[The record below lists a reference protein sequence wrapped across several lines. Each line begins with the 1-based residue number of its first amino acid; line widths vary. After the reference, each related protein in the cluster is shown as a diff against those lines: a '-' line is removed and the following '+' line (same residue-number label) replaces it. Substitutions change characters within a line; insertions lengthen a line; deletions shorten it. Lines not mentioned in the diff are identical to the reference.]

1 MSAASR
7 LYFDKSP
14 SELTLAEA
22 ALLAGL
28 IQAPSR
34 YDPIRNLEAAHRRAA
49 AVIDA
54 MVETGAINASAAER
68 AKAEPATL
76 RLSAKTARAG
86 SWFADWIAKH
96 ELPKVA
102 GSVKR
107 SMRVRT
113 TLQPELQQLA
123 ERIVAEAL
131 NRPSARGASQAALVA
146 MRPDGAVVAMVGG
159 RDYNESQFNRA
170 VDAQRQPGS
179 AFKLFV
185 FYAALRNGYSPDD
198 TIDASPIE
206 LGRWRPENYGG
217 QRYDHMPLSQAF
229 AHSVNTAAIRLG
241 VSVGLDKVVAAAR
254 ELGLDAPLVE
264 VPSMALG
271 TNEVTLLDLTGAF
284 ASVRAGQPKVEPW
297 GIASFGAEGAGLRSL
312 SAPAGSGQR
321 LPYQQDL
328 TRLLRGVVE
337 SGTGRAAALPGDSA
351 AGKTGTSQDYRDAW
365 FVGFN
370 KSLVVGVWVGND
382 DRTAMNGTT
391 GGSLPAQIWQR
402 FVSTAAPLL
411 DRMGNPDSAEV
422 ARSASPVPT
431 KQVRCDQSACAAAYN
446 SFRPSDCTYQAYS
459 GSRRQCEKGVRQE
472 ELFAEGFK
480 RGPDALTTTG
490 GAEGAIDAASAKV
503 MPPRLRS
510 RRAQGAMAL
519 GGSEARPSSAG
530 PQQTEYQPSSF
541 GPALFRS
548 FDGHGN

>member
-1 MSAASR
+1 MLTRYLNTVYLGAGAYGMSAASR
-7 LYFDKSP
+7 LYFDKSLA
-14 SELTLAEA
+14 ELTLAEA

-254 ELGLDAPLVE
+254 ELGL
-264 VPSMALG
+264 
-271 TNEVTLLDLTGAF
+271 TLLLSRFPAW
-284 ASVRAGQPKVEPW
+284 PW
-297 GIASFGAEGAGLRSL
+297 A
-312 SAPAGSGQR
+312 
-321 LPYQQDL
+321 
-328 TRLLRGVVE
+328 
-337 SGTGRAAALPGDSA
+337 
-351 AGKTGTSQDYRDAW
+351 
-365 FVGFN
+365 
-370 KSLVVGVWVGND
+370 
-382 DRTAMNGTT
+382 
-391 GGSLPAQIWQR
+391 
-402 FVSTAAPLL
+402 
-411 DRMGNPDSAEV
+411 
-422 ARSASPVPT
+422 PT
-431 KQVRCDQSACAAAYN
+431 K
-446 SFRPSDCTYQAYS
+446 
-459 GSRRQCEKGVRQE
+459 
-472 ELFAEGFK
+472 
-480 RGPDALTTTG
+480 
-490 GAEGAIDAASAKV
+490 
-503 MPPRLRS
+503 
-510 RRAQGAMAL
+510 
-519 GGSEARPSSAG
+519 
-530 PQQTEYQPSSF
+530 
-541 GPALFRS
+541 
-548 FDGHGN
+548 